1 MIKMLAES
9 EDSVLGFEITG
20 KVTLKEEKEWISKF
34 DDAIEKHGQ
43 VSALVILGD
52 EASWGIKAGIEDV
65 KWIITHMKKLHRIA
79 LVSDSNVWQWLV
91 KIDSY
96 FAKMVGIGEKY
107 FDSSEIDKAWAWVK
121 K

>member
-1 MIKMLAES
+1 MHTNSHQHLLSLAPS
-9 EDSVLGFEITG
+9 LLRIGS
-20 KVTLKEEKEWISKF
+20 
-34 DDAIEKHGQ
+34 Q
-43 VSALVILGD
+43 
-52 EASWGIKAGIEDV
+52 KAGIEDV